1 MPASDYIHPEFG
13 FFCPTPRLRRRLRVA
28 LACLVVAGVG
38 AAVMA
43 TADGPK
49 LPAAVTRADEA
60 SIPETSTVRHRRLPT
75 THRRRRTGHSGQ
87 AVLRR
92 RNPRPKATV
101 FPSSCASCA
110 WFGWRTI
117 AQQSLPLLSAIAP
130 LQRRAASMRRFSL
143 AAPAPRATRRGRARQ
158 RSRPRARRSR
168 RTLLLRP
175 RTRKRRSRRAVR
187 TIAATST
194 GMALRPGA
202 RSGSTIGQRAVT
214 RQGSETT
221 SGAHTVAEASRP
233 ISGKAG
239 GDRPTPAITHR
250 PAPTRPTATATTHPA
265 ITGGLIWASTE
276 GGVKYVADR
285 PGAVIGFPISIERA
299 SSSARF
305 ARQ

>member
-1 MPASDYIHPEFG
+1 MRHPSPRRPQPRAWHPSPPPSSDYPLSQARRRPRTSRPASV
-13 FFCPTPRLRRRLRVA
+13 TP
-28 LACLVVAGVG
+28 G
-38 AAVMA
+38 
-43 TADGPK
+43 
-49 LPAAVTRADEA
+49 
-60 SIPETSTVRHRRLPT
+60 
-75 THRRRRTGHSGQ
+75 
-87 AVLRR
+87 
-92 RNPRPKATV
+92 PKATV

-143 AAPAPRATRRGRARQ
+143 AAPALKATRRGRARQ

-194 GMALRPGA
+194 GMALRLGA

-221 SGAHTVAEASRP
+221 SGAHTVAGASRP

-239 GDRPTPAITHR
+239 GVRLLAQFGPR
-250 PAPTRPTATATTHPA
+250 AP
-265 ITGGLIWASTE
+265 S
-276 GGVKYVADR
+276 
-285 PGAVIGFPISIERA
+285 
-299 SSSARF
+299 
-305 ARQ
+305 Q